1 MFSDSWCVSVPPMS
15 AVIRGPRP
23 QLSSGQ
29 RYNLSCSATGW
40 SPFVLVNWTLARPG
54 AATPTLVSRRSN
66 PQRGGITNLEKSLWW
81 WVELE
86 VPAVLSSV

>member
-1 MFSDSWCVSVPPMS
+1 MS

-54 AATPTLVSRRSN
+54 AATPTLVSQQWYYLLRKVGAM
-66 PQRGGITNLEKSLWW
+66 GGTDSTKLCLDLVNGRNIPWH
-81 WVELE
+81 
-86 VPAVLSSV
+86 

>member
-15 AVIRGPRP
+15 AVIRGPGP

-54 AATPTLVSRRSN
+54 AATPTLVSQQS
-66 PQRGGITNLEKSLWW
+66 GGGLSITN
-81 WVELE
+81 
-86 VPAVLSSV
+86 